1 MRSGPRA
8 PGAQRG
14 RVVVSTR
21 APLETL
27 SLEAELEGVLT
38 DAVGGD
44 PPGAGLAKRL
54 ERLAREVL
62 LRRGLGAARVIARS
76 DREGTFVHVVMPPQD
91 ARVQDVVVRVGSWR

>member
-1 MRSGPRA
+1 MSRGRYA
-8 PGAQRG
+8 PGA
-14 RVVVSTR
+14 RVSPVAVTPRAVV
-21 APLETL
+21 AAL

-44 PPGAGLAKRL
+44 PPGPGMARRL

-76 DREGTFVHVVMPPQD
+76 DARETTVHVVLPPGPSTV
-91 ARVQDVVVRVGSWR
+91 RELVVRVGSAL